1 LESILLKS
9 FSASQYYYLSG
20 DFMGILDSILGK
32 EETGSSTP
40 SASSGKSA
48 NPFAVTL
55 SFAPLRL
62 AANKASS
69 VSLVVKVKNISADPQ
84 IVSVDALLPKEVMV
98 GFDPACINKAV
109 EKRVGEMKSGET
121 KDVQI
126 LVWSNNQTKE
136 GTYPVDVT
144 VFAHYIGYDK
154 VMSYIKKN
162 TTLRA
167 V

>member
-1 LESILLKS
+1 MV
-9 FSASQYYYLSG
+9 A
-20 DFMGILDSILGK
+20 FMGMFDSKVGK
-32 EETGSSTP
+32 EKPAEAP
-40 SASSGKSA
+40 AQVPLASSGKSA

-69 VSLVVKVKNISADPQ
+69 VHLVVKVKNVSNDAHL
-84 IVSVDALLPKEVMV
+84 VSVDALLPKGTMV

-109 EKRVGEMKSGET
+109 EKRIGELKAGES
-121 KDVQI
+121 KDIQI
-126 LVWSNNQTKE
+126 QVWSNSQTKE
-136 GTYPVDVT
+136 ATYPVDVT

-154 VMSYIKKN
+154 VLSYIKKN
-162 TTLRA
+162 TSLRA

>member
-1 LESILLKS
+1 
-9 FSASQYYYLSG
+9 
-20 DFMGILDSILGK
+20 MGILDSILGK
-32 EETGSSTP
+32 EDAP
-40 SASSGKSA
+40 SAQASGNAA
-48 NPFAVTL
+48 NPFAVSL

-69 VSLVVKVKNISADPQ
+69 VSLVVKVKNISGDAQ
-84 IVSVDALLPKEVMV
+84 IVSVDALLPKNVMV

-109 EKRVGEMKSGET
+109 EKRVGELKAGES
-121 KDVQI
+121 KDVSI
-126 LVWSNNQTKE
+126 NVWSNNQTKE

-144 VFAHYIGYDK
+144 VFSHYIGYDK
-154 VMSYIKKN
+154 VVSYIKKN

>member
-1 LESILLKS
+1 
-9 FSASQYYYLSG
+9 
-20 DFMGILDSILGK
+20 MGILDSITGK
-32 EETGSSTP
+32 GKTAKAPAQSAQGESS
-40 SASSGKSA
+40 AKSA

-55 SFAPLRL
+55 SFSPLRL

-69 VSLVVKVKNISADPQ
+69 VSLIVKVKNISGDAHL
-84 IVSVDALLPKEVMV
+84 VSVDSLLPRDAMI

-109 EKRVGEMKSGET
+109 EKRVGELKPGES

-126 LVWSNNQTKE
+126 QVWSNSQTKE
-136 GTYPVDVT
+136 ASYPVDVT

-154 VMSYIKKN
+154 VISYIKKS
-162 TTLRA
+162 TSLRA